1 MRNHTLISPK
11 IAPHILTLAIILAQP
26 YFACKIMYTE
36 NQPKISTS
44 LPCFLCFSD
53 GSARRLLCLIRPF
66 FHRRQNPLPMRF
78 HSTKKTPLL
87 RKTEKEFSVCF
98 SYIQFIE
105 YSMEI
110 SMLVPFPISLS
121 IKIFPLCSA
130 APCLTIESP
139 KPVPPFS
146 AERLAST
153 R

>member
-44 LPCFLCFSD
+44 FPLFFMLFRWVGTPVTLSNSPIFSPETEPPPHAF
-53 GSARRLLCLIRPF
+53 SL
-66 FHRRQNPLPMRF
+66 HE
-78 HSTKKTPLL
+78 KTPLL

-105 YSMEI
+105 YGKEI
-110 SMLVPFPISLS
+110 SMFVPFPISLS

>member
-44 LPCFLCFSD
+44 FPLFLCFSD

-87 RKTEKEFSVCF
+87 RKTEKGFSVCF

-105 YSMEI
+105 YGMEI

>member
-44 LPCFLCFSD
+44 LPLFFMLFRWVGTPVTLSNSPIFSPETQPPPH
-53 GSARRLLCLIRPF
+53 A
-66 FHRRQNPLPMRF
+66 F
-78 HSTKKTPLL
+78 HSTKKPPLL
-87 RKTEKEFSVCF
+87 RKTEKGFSVCF
-98 SYIQFIE
+98 SYVQFIE
-105 YSMEI
+105 YGKEI

-146 AERLAST
+146 AKRLAST

>member
-44 LPCFLCFSD
+44 LPLFFMLFRWVGTPVTLSN
-53 GSARRLLCLIRPF
+53 SPI

-87 RKTEKEFSVCF
+87 RKTEKGFSVCF

-105 YSMEI
+105 YSREI

>member
-44 LPCFLCFSD
+44 LPLFFMLFRWVGTPVTLSN
-53 GSARRLLCLIRPF
+53 SPIFRRKRSL
-66 FHRRQNPLPMRF
+66 LPMRF
-78 HSTKKTPLL
+78 HSTKKPPLL
-87 RKTEKEFSVCF
+87 RKTEKGFSVCF

-105 YSMEI
+105 YGNEI

-146 AERLAST
+146 AKRLAST

>member
-44 LPCFLCFSD
+44 LPLFFMLFRWVATPVTLSNSPIFSPETEPPPHAF
-53 GSARRLLCLIRPF
+53 SL
-66 FHRRQNPLPMRF
+66 HEKNP
-78 HSTKKTPLL
+78 SL

-105 YSMEI
+105 YGMEI